1 MFFFDFF
8 GHFFIHSLSPAIQ
21 IWRNLPPSVLFAP
34 GPCGNCV
41 ANTLVLVSSG
51 IAITY
56 THRYLLLKI
65 LIAVKEGFII
75 TLIIRGVCLFLRKFA

>member
-1 MFFFDFF
+1 M
-8 GHFFIHSLSPAIQ
+8 GIAL
-21 IWRNLPPSVLFAP
+21 
-34 GPCGNCV
+34 